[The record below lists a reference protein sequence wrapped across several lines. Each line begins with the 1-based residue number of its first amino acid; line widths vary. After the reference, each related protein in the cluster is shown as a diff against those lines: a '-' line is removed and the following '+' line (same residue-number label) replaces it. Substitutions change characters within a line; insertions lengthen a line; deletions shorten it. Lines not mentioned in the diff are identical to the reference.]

1 MDLKDL
7 QSKIFDFKKVL
18 ILPHPLTNFQIQKY
32 YQINLDLMEFI
43 LEIIY
48 LKIKDGEYVIN
59 FDEYSDIRTHWID
72 LYAINNHVT
81 YFDSFRVEHIPKE
94 MEKFI
99 NRFTIKTNNYR
110 MQAYNSVMCEYLCIG
125 FIDLILKD
133 KILKDFTSFFH
144 QIMIKK

>member
-18 ILPHPLTNFQIQKY
+18 IPPHPLTNFQIQKY

>member
-18 ILPHPLTNFQIQKY
+18 IPPHPLTNFQIQKY

-81 YFDSFRVEHIPKE
+81 YFDSFHVEHIPKE
-94 MEKFI
+94 IEKFI

>member
-18 ILPHPLTNFQIQKY
+18 IPPHPLTNFQIQKY

-94 MEKFI
+94 IQKFI

>member
-18 ILPHPLTNFQIQKY
+18 IPPHPLTNFQIQKY

-94 MEKFI
+94 IEKFI

-133 KILKDFTSFFH
+133 KILKDFTIFFH